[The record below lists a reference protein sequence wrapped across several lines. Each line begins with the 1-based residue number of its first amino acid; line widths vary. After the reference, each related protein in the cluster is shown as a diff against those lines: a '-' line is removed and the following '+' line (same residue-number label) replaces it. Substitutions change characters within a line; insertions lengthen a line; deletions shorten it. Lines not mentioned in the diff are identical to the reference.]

1 MTQSKKI
8 EKSDEDWHAQL
19 SPDQFRVLRQ
29 HGTEPAYSSPLN
41 DEKREGTFA
50 CMACGTPLFTSDA
63 KYDSGSGW
71 PSFFQP
77 ISPDAITE
85 HEDNSMF
92 MRRVEIRCAT
102 CGGHLGHVFPD
113 GPNPTGQRYCINGI
127 ALDFEE
133 GE

>member
-1 MTQSKKI
+1 MTQPKKMT
-8 EKSDEDWHAQL
+8 KSDDEWRAQL
-19 SPDQFRVLRQ
+19 TPEQFSVLRQ
-29 HGTEPAYSSPLN
+29 HGTEPAFSSPLN

-50 CMACGTPLFTSDA
+50 CMACGTPLFTSNA

-92 MRRVEIRCAT
+92 MRRIEIRCAT

-113 GPNPTGQRYCINGI
+113 GPNPTGQRYCINGV

>member
-1 MTQSKKI
+1 MTQPEKK
-8 EKSDEDWHAQL
+8 EMSDEEWRARL

-29 HGTEPAYSSPLN
+29 HGTEPAFSSPLN

-50 CMACGTPLFTSDA
+50 CMACGTPLFTSDS
-63 KYDSGSGW
+63 KFDSGSGW

-92 MRRVEIRCAT
+92 MRRIEIRCAA

-113 GPNPTGQRYCINGI
+113 GPNPTGQRYCINGV